1 MKTNFVKL
9 HNQSNPKKH
18 SDTHTSC
25 ALTYIH
31 MDNNNN
37 NTEMEKR
44 QRKKEQVTRH
54 TEKIENQ

>member
-1 MKTNFVKL
+1 MTDFVKL
-9 HNQSNPKKH
+9 YNQSNPKKH

-37 NTEMEKR
+37 TEMEKKT
-44 QRKKEQVTRH
+44 KKEKNR
-54 TEKIENQ
+54 